1 MKRLKVFEVPCA
13 RSVVKYLFRSY
24 GNRDSFFNY
33 SVSFDLIMHSRKEG
47 WFHRS
52 YAMLIGT
59 KKGSN
64 PTGLVWVSKMASV
77 SFLWDT
83 NMANLKSWCECHVDF
98 GYRTFDRLGRQ
109 TVTSGYVVVFQF
121 QITKTIVSQLRKLQE
136 YIVSCY
142 KPFSWTEKAVET
154 FN

>member
-1 MKRLKVFEVPCA
+1 M
-13 RSVVKYLFRSY
+13 KYLVPDLLLNTSSVPMVVFQLF
-24 GNRDSFFNY
+24 SFFWP
-33 SVSFDLIMHSRKEG
+33 DKCIPERKVA
-47 WFHRS
+47 WFHSS
-52 YAMLIGT
+52 YANLIGT

-64 PTGLVWVSKMASV
+64 PTGLVWVTNMASV

-83 NMANLKSWCECHVDF
+83 NMANLKSCECHVDF
-98 GYRTFDRLGRQ
+98 GYRTIDRLGRQ
-109 TVTSGYVVVFQF
+109 TFTSGHVVVFQC
-121 QITKTIVSQLRKLQE
+121 QITKTRVSQLRKLRE